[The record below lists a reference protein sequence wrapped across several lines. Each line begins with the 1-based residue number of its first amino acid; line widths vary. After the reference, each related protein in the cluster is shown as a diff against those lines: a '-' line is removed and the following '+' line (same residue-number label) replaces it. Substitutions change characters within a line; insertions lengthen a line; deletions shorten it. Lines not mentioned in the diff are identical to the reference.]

1 MNAKSTAAFVVLAFS
16 ALCSRRESHVGGSKL
31 EAPRLEGNGYADIIV
46 RLPRGLKPRDSGEF
60 FGQLERLL
68 RSASGKLL
76 RASDGLWY
84 LKSVRVLVPPEMETP
99 RNLLLQEAT
108 WELFHDAH
116 IVLTKEGH
124 KCKARQSRGC
134 GELGDF
140 VALPISALESSA
152 DLETAA
158 SSVVRSWAQFRYGVF
173 EETAFGSEPQWCFY
187 DGSFWRPTGCYTT
200 DVTARPEMTED
211 GALEC
216 SKRDV
221 NTRQIFQSASEP
233 ASSLMFT
240 STVQKVQKFCDARG
254 NHSHLH
260 LAPTKHNLL
269 CNSRSVWEVI
279 RNSPDYSQSVSRLNV
294 QPATLFDYVKPR
306 THRFFYVVQA
316 CAPDPANQTYS
327 KIMAAVNEGLRRFL
341 FAAPRSARWSVVLL
355 DGGNVTAP
363 TNAEFDTNNTTWQA
377 RREYLRELDR
387 SIKYSCTDA
396 NVESTF
402 KDILQVAQ
410 NEATTVLALV
420 HSDAVS
426 TRAIQALAA
435 VDTLRLALI
444 LFDTATPQ
452 GTAWRSAA
460 LTGSQLFMV
469 PTTATQETMAAL
481 VDLALHTVH
490 HSTAALDGDVVK
502 VFQRTDVILNDGVS
516 GSFSFRPFDA
526 DVLSFI
532 VACPDVYS
540 IEESDV
546 TFNGSAVPSYRVKMS
561 MFATEQLL
569 TEAPGVMSV
578 TYAVKARK
586 SSQRCSFMASIRSTA
601 QEPRVR
607 LRGWFRRKK
616 LELPPGLPQ
625 VLYAELLYGE
635 QVVKGALVEAVVYH
649 VAHGNA
655 TPTVVQLRDNGL
667 LEPDMTKG
675 DGVYSGYFLSSSRI
689 GGWYSVLVRATGS
702 LAGAPSSDGGPVTSF
717 CREEFVG
724 SFWAPSPGGLG
735 PRPANTM
742 FPPGVVRDLRARRV
756 EPPNVTLEWSA
767 PGSEYDSGDG
777 AGSIYELRYSRDQRR
792 LSDDFANQPGL
803 HLDQKGK
810 PGDRESATIQ
820 LPDRQSGTTLAYY
833 FALRSKNKAHRQ
845 SDISNI
851 AVVVLEDHTNPVDPT
866 SNKTSDNSSIDVHV
880 TGKQITSTPWI
891 NSTAETLLEPT
902 LDASNSSFVVL
913 YFNRFTET
921 QFYYLAGG
929 VAGAFVLF
937 VLLCNCIICLA
948 CVQKRRS
955 ADSRRKTHGAVME
968 NSVSLDKPLN
978 AYDEQPQFDT
988 AENVGALRKKLSN
1001 LQQRPGGANNA
1012 KPAEPQ
1018 IRPEHSPK
1026 VAEKTPA
1033 LTSKGSSSREAAV
1046 PFESPDQRAP
1056 SHGSPSVTHRST
1068 AKEKPRSRVP
1078 ESRMNNISNNVP
1090 AVILSEPPLLLQRMP
1105 SGSVRS
1111 SKRSNASSSRTTR
1124 LSDKSRRAEKSA
1136 TQCHVDH
1143 ARKRSGDYYDL
1154 GVV

>member
-1 MNAKSTAAFVVLAFS
+1 MNVKSGTALVVLAFS
-16 ALCSRRESHVGGSKL
+16 ALCWPRRSHVGGSKL

-99 RNLLLQEAT
+99 RNLLLQDAT

-116 IVLTKEGH
+116 IVLTREGH

-140 VALPISALESSA
+140 VAVPISALESSA
-152 DLETAA
+152 DIETAA
-158 SSVVRSWAQFRYGVF
+158 SSLVRSWAQFRYGVF

-187 DGSFWRPTGCYTT
+187 DGTFWRPTGCYTT
-200 DVTARPEMTED
+200 DITARPEMTED
-211 GALEC
+211 GILQC

-260 LAPTKHNLL
+260 WAPTKHNLL

-279 RNSPDYSQSVSRLNV
+279 RNSPDYLQSVSRLSA

-327 KIMAAVNEGLRRFL
+327 KIMAAMNEGLRRFL
-341 FAAPRSARWSVVLL
+341 YAAPRSARWNLVLL
-355 DGGNVTAP
+355 DGGNSTVA

-387 SIKYSCTDA
+387 SVKYSCTDA
-396 NVESTF
+396 SVESTF

-410 NEATTVLALV
+410 NEATTVLALL
-420 HSDAVS
+420 HSDAV
-426 TRAIQALAA
+426 TARAIQALAA

-444 LFDTATPQ
+444 LFDTAAPQ
-452 GTAWRSAA
+452 GSTWRSAA
-460 LTGSQLFMV
+460 LGGSQLFMV

-569 TEAPGVMSV
+569 TEDPGGTTV

-586 SSQRCSFMASIRSTA
+586 SSQRCSFMASVRGTS

-616 LELPPGLPQ
+616 LELPTGLPQ

-649 VAHGNA
+649 VAHGSA
-655 TPTVVQLRDNGL
+655 TPTVIQLRDNGL

-675 DGVYSGYFLSSSRI
+675 DGVYSGYFLPSSRI
-689 GGWYSVLVRATGS
+689 GGWYSVLVRANGS
-702 LAGAPSSDGGPVTSF
+702 LAGAVASDDSTAATFS
-717 CREEFVG
+717 REEFVG
-724 SFWAPSPGGLG
+724 SFWAPSPVGLG

-742 FPPGVVRDLRARRV
+742 LSPGVVRDLSVRRL
-756 EPPNVTLEWSA
+756 ESPNVTLEWTA
-767 PGSEYDSGDG
+767 PGSEYDTGDG
-777 AGSIYELRYSRDQRR
+777 AGSVHELRYSRDRRR
-792 LSDDFANQPGL
+792 LLGDFANQPGL
-803 HLDQKGK
+803 QIDQKVK
-810 PGDRESATIQ
+810 PGDRESAIIQ
-820 LPDRQSGTTLAYY
+820 LPDKRGGINTAYY
-833 FALRSKNKAHRQ
+833 FALRTKNKAHRR
-845 SDISNI
+845 SEISNI
-851 AVVVLEDHTNPVDPT
+851 AVAVLGYTNPAEPA
-866 SNKTSDNSSIDVHV
+866 SNSTNDNSSIGVYV
-880 TGKQITSTPWI
+880 TAKQITDTPWP
-891 NSTAETLLEPT
+891 NSTAGSLLEPT
-902 LDASNSSFVVL
+902 LDATNSSFVVL

-929 VAGAFVLF
+929 VAGAFVLL

-948 CVQKRRS
+948 CVRKRRS
-955 ADSRRKTHGAVME
+955 ADAHHKNRGAVLE
-968 NSVSLDKPLN
+968 NSVSPGKPLN

-988 AENVGALRKKLSN
+988 AANVGALRQKLSN
-1001 LQQRPGGANNA
+1001 LHQRPGGASSA
-1012 KPAEPQ
+1012 KLTGPEL
-1018 IRPEHSPK
+1018 RPEHSPK
-1026 VAEKTPA
+1026 DAEKTPA
-1033 LTSKGSSSREAAV
+1033 LTSKGTSSHEA
-1046 PFESPDQRAP
+1046 FESPDQRTR
-1056 SHGSPSVTHRST
+1056 SHGSPSATHGST
-1068 AKEKPRSRVP
+1068 AQEKPQNTVTQSRT
-1078 ESRMNNISNNVP
+1078 NNIPNNAPTMV
-1090 AVILSEPPLLLQRMP
+1090 LSEPPLLLQRKP

-1111 SKRSNASSSRTTR
+1111 SKRSNASSARTTR
-1124 LSDKSRRAEKSA
+1124 LSDRSRRTERRAS
-1136 TQCHVDH
+1136 QFHVDH
-1143 ARKRSGDYYDL
+1143 VRKRSGDYYDL